1 MGLRERFSRMMGS
14 RNRKKDDVLD
24 GDRVKPR
31 RKGQKVAPKELR
43 ELCELIRK
51 RYSLDVEIW
60 SLRKTRPRDRNIVLD
75 KMHKAQATLKKI
87 NRILDSWDTAEA
99 FTNEHDRAKFQEIRR
114 RIKMDGKR
122 DWDKES
128 PFDER

>member
-1 MGLRERFSRMMGS
+1 MGGKTEKKRDIPTGDMVRM
-14 RNRKKDDVLD
+14 
-24 GDRVKPR
+24 R
-31 RKGQKVAPKELR
+31 RGQQVTAKELR

-60 SLRKTRPRDRNIVLD
+60 SLRKTKPRDRKIVEE
-75 KMHKAQATLKKI
+75 KMNRADAILRKI
-87 NRILDSWDTAEA
+87 NRILDSWDTEEA
-99 FTNEHDRAKFQEIRR
+99 FPNVHDRAKLQEIRR

-122 DWDKES
+122 DWAKQS